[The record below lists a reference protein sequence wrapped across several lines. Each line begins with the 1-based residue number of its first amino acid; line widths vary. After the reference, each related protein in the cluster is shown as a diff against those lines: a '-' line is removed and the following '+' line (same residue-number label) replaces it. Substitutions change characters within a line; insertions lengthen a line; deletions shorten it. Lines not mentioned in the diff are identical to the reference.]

1 MRYKPLRAVVA
12 LCCLA
17 LMCSFLIGC
26 ASTRSHISQRDPQK
40 EIPAD
45 KIVFAE
51 RLDFEAPDIAPDPFQ
66 VAYPSPPNCPCDQD
80 CNCDAEC
87 RCKKEDVVPIESRWF
102 STPVLSVDIHRVYLR
117 IKERRIFPRAVMTYR
132 AIG

>member
-1 MRYKPLRAVVA
+1 MRHKSGLLLLSLCFAMLA
-12 LCCLA
+12 LC
-17 LMCSFLIGC
+17 SGC
-26 ASTRSHISQRDPQK
+26 VTTRSHLTHWDPQK

-51 RLDFEAPDIAPDPFQ
+51 RLDFETPDIAPDPFQ
-66 VAYPSPPNCPCDQD
+66 VAYPAPPNCPCDQD
-80 CNCDAEC
+80 CSCDAEC
-87 RCKKEDVVPIESRWF
+87 RCKKEEAVPIDSRWF

-117 IKERRIFPRAVMTYR
+117 IRERRLFLPRVVATYR